1 MRQLGADFELLDE
14 EEQTPLFYAVKREET
29 GVVRFL
35 VEEVGVN
42 INHMEYQKRTP
53 IYLAAFEGNL
63 DMVKYLHQHGG
74 DPTLESKL
82 ARTPLSKACYLDNV
96 EVVKFLISLG
106 VNL

>member
-42 INHMEYQKRTP
+42 INHMEYQ
-53 IYLAAFEGNL
+53 
-63 DMVKYLHQHGG
+63 
-74 DPTLESKL
+74 
-82 ARTPLSKACYLDNV
+82 
-96 EVVKFLISLG
+96 
-106 VNL
+106 